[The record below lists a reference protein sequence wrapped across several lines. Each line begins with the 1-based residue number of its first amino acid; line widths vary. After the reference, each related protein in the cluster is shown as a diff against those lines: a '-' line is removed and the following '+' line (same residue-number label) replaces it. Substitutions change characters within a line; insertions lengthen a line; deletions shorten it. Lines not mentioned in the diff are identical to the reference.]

1 MPRPPAY
8 PDQYYDYPDRR
19 YDLPEPRTYRPLYT
33 NDVNEHRYPTSAAPL
48 PPVMPNR
55 NRRIIYYATLPEIV
69 RTPPPPPPP
78 SNVDLRYK
86 SYNNR
91 YDDRYDPYYNYKMPP
106 IPPPA
111 DYSIGYRTNNRF
123 EPPPPTLSQMQ
134 SSLIGTSGGSSG
146 AELID
151 NRDRDLLKKDKR
163 YNRNPVKVLSAIT
176 VKDERNRPSSS
187 AHGSVTSPIY
197 GSSGRP
203 SQIDYNSG
211 YVNY

>member
-19 YDLPEPRTYRPLYT
+19 YDLPEPRAYRPLYT
-33 NDVNEHRYPTSAAPL
+33 NDVNDHRYPTAPAAL
-48 PPVMPNR
+48 PPPMPNR

-86 SYNNR
+86 SYNR
-91 YDDRYDPYYNYKMPP
+91 YDDRYDPYYGYKMPP
-106 IPPPA
+106 IPPPT

-123 EPPPPTLSQMQ
+123 EPPPQIASQMQ
-134 SSLIGTSGGSSG
+134 SNTG
-146 AELID
+146 AGAALID

-176 VKDERNRPSSS
+176 VKDDRNRPVSSS
-187 AHGSVTSPIY
+187 SSSSQGSAVPSPIY
-197 GSSGRP
+197 GNGRP
-203 SQIDYNSG
+203 SQVDYNG